1 MTTVIA
7 ERISLERLFDDFVRN
22 YSAGNLISG
31 YTPWGDDALMSPEEF
46 AHLFKKQAESVG
58 YRYEQYAGFADE
70 LKEWCEIHLGNLE
83 AKFR

>member
-7 ERISLERLFDDFVRN
+7 EKVSLERLFDDFVRN

-31 YTPWGDDALMSPEEF
+31 YTAWGDDALMSPEEF

-58 YRYEQYAGFADE
+58 YQYGEYARFADE

-83 AKFR
+83 AKFQ

>member
-7 ERISLERLFDDFVRN
+7 EKVSLEQLYDDFIRN
-22 YSAGNLISG
+22 YTEGNFISG
-31 YTPWGDDALMSPEEF
+31 FTSRWDDALMSPEEF

-58 YRYEQYAGFADE
+58 YQYDQYAGFADE

-83 AKFR
+83 SKFR

>member
-1 MTTVIA
+1 MTMVVA
-7 ERISLERLFDDFVRN
+7 ERISLEQMYDDFVRN
-22 YSAGNLISG
+22 YSEGNLISG
-31 YTPWGDDALMSPEEF
+31 HTAWGDDALMSPEEF

-58 YRYEQYAGFADE
+58 YRYEEYAGFADE

>member
-1 MTTVIA
+1 MTTVVA
-7 ERISLERLFDDFVRN
+7 EKISLEQLYNDFIRN
-22 YSAGNLISG
+22 YTEGNLVSG
-31 YTPWGDDALMSPEEF
+31 YTAWGDDALMSPEEF

-58 YRYEQYAGFADE
+58 YQYDEYAGFADE

>member
-7 ERISLERLFDDFVRN
+7 EKASLEKLYDDFVRN

-31 YTPWGDDALMSPEEF
+31 RTAWGDDALMSPEEF
-46 AHLFKKQAESVG
+46 SHLFKKQAESVG
-58 YRYEQYAGFADE
+58 YQYDEYAGFADE